1 MADDLMKK
9 IPVVSSSTS
18 GVATDTK
25 TAPSDGEADP
35 FDDVKK
41 EIASRYDLLPEEIKK
56 VIMDD
61 AYPMKL
67 FTIAKDLKLTY
78 DELGIIELETMMVL
92 LGMTKPADF
101 RDEIQLQLKKNDG
114 DIDVIVREINTQIF
128 NPIRS
133 SIESLYTNKKEA
145 IDYIKDSVAT
155 PAPVSAPV
163 MAPQMP
169 IKPVT
174 PVVAPQITPT
184 PVVTPTP
191 IRVVPPSVVPMQQEL
206 TATEKT
212 VLENTGVVI
221 HDTPTITK
229 PTPPTPTA
237 QTPYVPQAKI
247 PEVAIPKIVSAVAPT
262 MTASKI
268 TDYSI
273 IKPVAPS
280 TPAPTPIAKPSAD
293 PYREPLN

>member
-18 GVATDTK
+18 GAMTDAK
-25 TAPSDGEADP
+25 TAPSDGETDP

-41 EIASRYDLLPEEIKK
+41 EIASRYELLPEEIKK

-101 RDEIQLQLKKNDG
+101 RDEVQIQLKKNDG
-114 DIDVIVREINTQIF
+114 EIDVIVREINTQIF

-145 IDYIKDSVAT
+145 LDYIKDSVSVPEQT
-155 PAPVSAPV
+155 
-163 MAPQMP
+163 
-169 IKPVT
+169 PVT
-174 PVVAPQITPT
+174 PSQAVPPQPAPT
-184 PVVTPTP
+184 PVVVSAP
-191 IRVVPPSVVPMQQEL
+191 IRVTPPSAAPIQQGL

-212 VLENTGVVI
+212 VLESTGVVI
-221 HDTPTITK
+221 HDTPTVVK
-229 PTPPTPTA
+229 QTPPAPIA
-237 QTPYVPQAKI
+237 QTPYIPPAKA
-247 PEVAIPKIVSAVAPT
+247 PEAAVPKIVSAVAPT
-262 MTASKI
+262 MSASKV

-273 IKPVAPS
+273 IKPIAPNS
-280 TPAPTPIAKPSAD
+280 SATMPVTKPSAD